1 MIASRGFPKGDRAP
15 RAALPCCGCPDP
27 DVDRRHVHHGRR
39 LRNGIALQKGERQ
52 QHAIAGFQTLQGRFE
67 LFPQVAAFVFFFIEA
82 ERCLIG
88 QAFRFVLFASGQ
100 RAERRFGPVAFAQPL
115 VTAAQGNGRQPALKG
130 TLPLV
135 GTQAPVRPDEGSLSH
150 FGHLM
155 RQDVRGNEALHARP
169 IGPQDGAERYP
180 RRRSAP
186 A

>member
-1 MIASRGFPKGDRAP
+1 MPPEAFQRGIERLAQLCL
-15 RAALPCCGCPDP
+15 AAVDPDP

-39 LRNGIALQKGERQ
+39 LRNGIASRKVSVSNMRSRVPDF
-52 QHAIAGFQTLQGRFE
+52 AGRFE

-135 GTQAPVRPDEGSLSH
+135 GTQALY
-150 FGHLM
+150 
-155 RQDVRGNEALHARP
+155 ALTKV
-169 IGPQDGAERYP
+169 
-180 RRRSAP
+180 S
-186 A
+186 

>member
-1 MIASRGFPKGDRAP
+1 MPPRGFPKGGIERLAQ
-15 RAALPCCGCPDP
+15 LCLCCGGTPDRTLIG
-27 DVDRRHVHHGRR
+27 VMSIMAAVSG
-39 LRNGIALQKGERQ
+39 NGIALQKGERQ

-130 TLPLV
+130 TLPP
-135 GTQAPVRPDEGSLSH
+135 GRNAGSCTPLTKVS
-150 FGHLM
+150 
-155 RQDVRGNEALHARP
+155 
-169 IGPQDGAERYP
+169 
-180 RRRSAP
+180 
-186 A
+186 